1 MLIYTLTTGEGPHLA
16 TTCRWGEEY
25 GTRYG
30 RSYVMDNLWRR
41 CMTRSLSATRQM
53 RKVHLARRICRSVDS
68 CGWKLLRGAAGR
80 NHVIIIHFAV
90 QEYWTRV
97 LTPADMA
104 LMRPGE
110 SQKDV
115 IGGYAS
121 QSVMVFLNFTSI
133 VEQTKGLFL
142 IIILGSHSPK
152 SLYWRWIVHLGRC
165 LSL

>member
-25 GTRYG
+25 CTRYG

-80 NHVIIIHFAV
+80 NHVKTHWSEKLF
-90 QEYWTRV
+90 
-97 LTPADMA
+97 
-104 LMRPGE
+104 PGKSE
-110 SQKDV
+110 GINYSFCGSGILNQGFDPCRY
-115 IGGYAS
+115 GPDAS
-121 QSVMVFLNFTSI
+121 WWKP
-133 VEQTKGLFL
+133 KGC
-142 IIILGSHSPK
+142 H
-152 SLYWRWIVHLGRC
+152 RWICVTICHGIFKFHFHSRTNQWVV
-165 LSL
+165 SHYPRVFTEDE